1 MIKIHEPL
9 CKFHDALLN
18 HPLMPLKI
26 DLFSIIILLG
36 LAQGLF
42 LAYYFGSR
50 KVKNGQN
57 SEFWLILLLLCF
69 ALNLFEILM
78 CHSNLAFQHLWVVDV
93 AEPALLALTPLYY
106 LYLISKVQKIN
117 TSKALRHLLPALV
130 YTLYLAVIFYAQPE
144 QLKLN
149 AYTLAYHPAYDRSP
163 IPDAFPSWVYL
174 WRWNINLVVALQALV
189 YLLLTYQ
196 VIHRELKRAK
206 QQWWQVDQPSLK
218 WLRDNLM
225 ALLVLLSAFILV
237 KIYFFNDQ
245 ADYLLASFVSI
256 YIYGISFQLLH
267 HAYLFNGMFSP
278 KTPTFKLPPALIEK
292 INNKFV
298 DIQSREKPF
307 LNPAYSLPQFSREL
321 GLSTNQA
328 SQYLNEH
335 VGKSFFEFLAIC
347 RINEAKVLLLQ
358 EPERKIEDIALQVG
372 YYSKSSFNSSFKKL
386 TNLTPSE
393 YRKNKLKQ

>member
-1 MIKIHEPL
+1 
-9 CKFHDALLN
+9 
-18 HPLMPLKI
+18 MPLKA

-36 LAQGLF
+36 VAQGVF

-50 KVKNGQN
+50 RVKNGQN
-57 SEFWLILLLLCF
+57 AEFWLVLLLLCF

-78 CHSNLAFQHLWVVDV
+78 CHSNLAFQHLWVIDI

-106 LYLISKVQKIN
+106 LYIKSKIQKI
-117 TSKALRHLLPALV
+117 SRKKALLHLLPVLIYAV
-130 YTLYLAVIFYAQPE
+130 YLSLIFYAQPDNI
-144 QLKLN
+144 KLN
-149 AYTLAYHPAYDRSP
+149 AYTLAYHLEFQRIPV
-163 IPDAFPSWVYL
+163 PDAFPQWVYL
-174 WRWNINLVVALQALV
+174 WRRNINLFVALQSVV
-189 YLLLTYQ
+189 YLLFTYQ
-196 VIHRELKRAK
+196 LIKAELLRAK
-206 QQWWQVDQPSLK
+206 QSWWRVEQQNLK
-218 WLRDNLM
+218 WLRNNFM
-225 ALLVLLSAFILV
+225 ALLALLSAFILV
-237 KIYFFNDQ
+237 KTYFFNDR

-278 KTPTFKLPPALIEK
+278 KTPAFKLPPELIEK
-292 INNKFV
+292 INNKFG
-298 DIQSREKPF
+298 DIQRREKSF

-386 TNLTPSE
+386 THRTPSE
-393 YRKNKLKQ
+393 YRKNGLKQ